1 MLFGGKLF
9 PACLLG
15 KSENMSASAVLGCSN
30 IKQKRNIRARGTKV
44 WLNAINRRE
53 HNLPHRVNKKKF
65 YRTNFITLTS
75 CEKRLNIE
83 AIPTI
88 SHKNPKL
95 QHPSSEGCEKESLL
109 TPSSLIVMAWS
120 GGGSGMVREK

>member
-1 MLFGGKLF
+1 M
-9 PACLLG
+9 
-15 KSENMSASAVLGCSN
+15 
-30 IKQKRNIRARGTKV
+30 
-44 WLNAINRRE
+44 
-53 HNLPHRVNKKKF
+53 NKKNF
-65 YRTNFITLTS
+65 YGTNFITLTS

>member
-1 MLFGGKLF
+1 MLLIVENTIYHTDWTKKNFTERI
-9 PACLLG
+9 LLHW
-15 KSENMSASAVLGCSN
+15 S
-30 IKQKRNIRARGTKV
+30 
-44 WLNAINRRE
+44 
-53 HNLPHRVNKKKF
+53 
-65 YRTNFITLTS
+65 S